1 VFKPR
6 GRFFDK
12 KFRLLI
18 EDFYSKTDVEQQ
30 TQIDELLIGTSLA
43 NQTNGNS
50 LNFYSTA
57 FDNLLKAVPNLETIT
72 IDGGYVLKPAFGV
85 SILDMS
91 ALKITFLDRRRA
103 SKRDHIFKGTYD
115 FDNHCCPTTRYRNS
129 LLNSRCGIF
138 V

>member
-1 VFKPR
+1 MKKQKNRYKLTNISVTNVKKLWANLIKQNLSHLVFKPR

-18 EDFYSKTDVEQQ
+18 EDFFAKTDVEQQ

-43 NQTNGNS
+43 TETNGNS

-57 FDNLLKAVPNLETIT
+57 FDNLINIVPKLETLT

-85 SILDMS
+85 FILQ
-91 ALKITFLDRRRA
+91 
-103 SKRDHIFKGTYD
+103 
-115 FDNHCCPTTRYRNS
+115 NQ
-129 LLNSRCGIF
+129 
-138 V
+138 